1 VFRLATGL
9 GALYGYKTKNG
20 TVVAAGESAETQ
32 VPVLNADGRTYATGT
47 TYGVVSMVLL
57 GSTNG
62 RRKNVIVATYA
73 GSTVTAATGAIT
85 SAGTRT
91 ALTSGTVTTNRAYLL
106 NSAD

>member
-1 VFRLATGL
+1 MATGL

-32 VPVLNADGRTYATGT
+32 VPVLNADGKTYATGT

-62 RRKNVIVATYA
+62 RRRNVIVATYA

-85 SAGTRT
+85 AAGTRT

>member
-1 VFRLATGL
+1 MATGL

-20 TVVAAGESAETQ
+20 TVVAAGEGAETQ
-32 VPVLNADGRTYATGT
+32 VPVLNADGKTYKTDT
-47 TYGVVSMVLL
+47 TFGVVSLVLL

-73 GSTVTAATGAIT
+73 DSAVTAATGAIT
-85 SAGTRT
+85 AAGSRT
-91 ALTSGTVTTNRAYLL
+91 ALTSGSVTTNRAYLL

>member
-1 VFRLATGL
+1 MATGL

-20 TVVAAGESAETQ
+20 TVVAAGEGAETQ
-32 VPVLNADGRTYATGT
+32 VPVLEADGKTYKTGT
-47 TYGVVSMVLL
+47 TFGVVSLVLL

-73 GSTVTAATGAIT
+73 GSVVTAATGAIT
-85 SAGTRT
+85 TAGSRT
-91 ALTSGTVTTNRAYLL
+91 ALTSGSVTTNRAYLL